1 MTRPA
6 DWNELD
12 DAYLEIFGT
21 HPDLVGEPDVLA
33 VTEGPGPFSNCAFAP
48 RFQP

>member
-1 MTRPA
+1 MIKPG

-21 HPDLVGEPDVLA
+21 HPDLDVA
-33 VTEGPGPFSNCAFAP
+33 SQDVVDARIAA
-48 RFQP
+48 